1 MKLALVQINPI
12 VGDMPGNARLIASWA
27 RRAADGGA
35 DLIVFPELAV
45 CGYPPRD
52 LLLQEGFC
60 EQARDA
66 CVRLCG
72 ELPRECV
79 VMIGAPW
86 KPGETGPASFDAAS
100 RPQNSVVIYRDGAIV
115 ERYDK
120 RLLPTYDVFDEDRY
134 FKAGNRP
141 CVIDIKGVR
150 IGVSVC
156 EDLWFGDDVGFSSRY
171 EGLPDPVGEL
181 VRAGARVIVNP
192 SASPFALGKGKRQ
205 REILAKHVR
214 EHGVCVAAVNQVG
227 GNDDLIFDGH
237 AAVLVPDEDGGARLV
252 AAGVGFEEAITM
264 IELGPGRDAW
274 SSLGGV
280 PDPLI
285 ESHDMS
291 LLWRALVLG
300 VGDYCR
306 KTGFRDAVIGLS
318 GGIDSAVTA
327 AVAAAAL
334 GADKV
339 LGIGMPSR
347 FSSPGS
353 ITDARA
359 SADALGLRFE
369 LAPVTEHHALMER
382 AMRELFDRVGAD
394 PSPGVAEENIQSRLR
409 GLILMAV
416 SNKTGAILLTTG
428 NKSELAVGYC
438 TLYGDM
444 NGGLAVLSDVSK
456 VQVYALARWLNAN
469 CAACGFAGPPIPE
482 SSITKPPSAELRP
495 DQTDQDTLPP
505 YDMLDAIIAR
515 YVDQRKG
522 VSTIVRETGFDPGV
536 VGRVVRMIDL
546 AEYKRKQMPIGLKV
560 SPVAFGRGRRRPIVQ
575 RFRES

>member
-1 MKLALVQINPI
+1 
-12 VGDMPGNARLIASWA
+12 MPGNARLIATWA
-27 RRAADGGA
+27 RRAADSGA

-72 ELPRECV
+72 ELPKECV

-86 KPGETGPASFDAAS
+86 KPGQTGPASFDAAS
-100 RPQNSVVIYRDGAIV
+100 RPRNSVVIYRGGAIV

-134 FKAGNRP
+134 FKAGDRP
-141 CVIDIKGVR
+141 CVIDVRGVR

-181 VRAGARVIVNP
+181 VRAGADVIINP

-214 EHGVCVAAVNQVG
+214 DHGVCVAAVNQVG

-237 AAVLVPDEDGGARLV
+237 AAVLVPDENGGARLV

-347 FSSPGS
+347 FSSLGS
-353 ITDARA
+353 IADARA
-359 SADALGLRFE
+359 SAGALGLRLE
-369 LAPVTEHHALMER
+369 LAPITEHHALMEQ
-382 AMRELFDRVGAD
+382 AMRELFDRIGAD
-394 PSPGVAEENIQSRLR
+394 PAPGIAEENIQSRLR

-444 NGGLAVLSDVSK
+444 NGGLAVLSDVTK

-469 CAACGFAGPPIPE
+469 YAACGFAGPPIPE

-575 RFRES
+575 RFRGA